1 LARTLPPM
9 VRFMGTEVMTPPAAL
24 DA

>member
-9 VRFMGTEVMTPPAAL
+9 VRFMGTDVIQQPTGL